1 MERRKYLRYPVYCPV
16 VFSRGRFI
24 GTGTLSSVSRSGWKI
39 ASNKSLP
46 IGASATLRIFL
57 SDGHPPLE
65 VIKAVVRWAQG
76 REFGLELLHLLPE
89 ERERLRR
96 FVTRLESLDP
106 LETAPSHDTITV
118 SSWLE
123 TSETRGGEGTMNH
136 ATEQRELEES
146 VMKMELNRTR
156 FPWTLVQS

>member
-1 MERRKYLRYPVYCPV
+1 M
-16 VFSRGRFI
+16 
-24 GTGTLSSVSRSGWKI
+24 
-39 ASNKSLP
+39 
-46 IGASATLRIFL
+46 TLRIFL

-106 LETAPSHDTITV
+106 LETAPSHNTITV

-136 ATEQRELEES
+136 ATQQRESEES
-146 VMKMELNRTR
+146 LMKMELNRTR